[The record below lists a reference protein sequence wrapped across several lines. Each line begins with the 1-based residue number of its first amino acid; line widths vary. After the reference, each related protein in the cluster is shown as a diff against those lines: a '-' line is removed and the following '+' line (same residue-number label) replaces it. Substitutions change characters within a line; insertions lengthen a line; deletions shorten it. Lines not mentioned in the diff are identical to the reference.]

1 MDNIIQTLN
10 YDFNYQQFLFNS
22 QAVTQLKNAKDR
34 AVAIA
39 WVNKLTTAAS
49 SIQEARLRNDFLY
62 YLIQNCNAGEL
73 GHPFKE
79 NPPKGPLYN
88 ILNLL
93 VKPFVFSVFCI
104 DTICHL
110 SAR

>member
-1 MDNIIQTLN
+1 MDSIIQGLN

-34 AVAIA
+34 ALAIA

-62 YLIQNCNAGEL
+62 YLIQNCNSGEL

-93 VKPFVFSVFCI
+93 VSLILTFSENCKILKFV
-104 DTICHL
+104 
-110 SAR
+110 A